1 MKTANIKEMFK
12 GWFIGNFEPS
22 VFKTKD
28 FEVGMM
34 FHPKGSHWDTHY
46 HKESTEITLLLVGKM
61 KIQNKI
67 IDPGVI
73 FTLEPF
79 EIADPEFLEDCT
91 VLVVKTPSVPGDK
104 YIVEKK

>member
-1 MKTANIKEMFK
+1 MKIANLSDMFK

-28 FEVGMM
+28 FEVGIMH
-34 FHPKGSHWDTHY
+34 HPKGSSWDVHY
-46 HKESTEITLLLVGKM
+46 HKEAIEITLLLSGKM

-67 IDPGVI
+67 IDSGVI
-73 FTLEPF
+73 FTLTPY
-79 EIADPEFLEDCT
+79 EIADPEFLEDCK
-91 VLVVKTPSVPGDK
+91 VLVIKTPSVPGDK